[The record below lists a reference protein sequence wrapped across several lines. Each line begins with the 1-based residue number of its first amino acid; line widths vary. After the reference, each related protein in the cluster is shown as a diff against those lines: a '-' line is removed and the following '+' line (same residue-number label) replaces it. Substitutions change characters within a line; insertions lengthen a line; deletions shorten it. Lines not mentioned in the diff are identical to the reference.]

1 MGIKLGKG
9 PEQIEILQWHEKHAA
24 GSSLEFS
31 DRQQAFRLLQRYAGD
46 AAAMRLLRNMLADL
60 PGGSSLHRLR
70 DARVLE
76 RVSRELAA
84 GRLKIAAAAPL
95 EWSARGGAVAPP
107 EPDEQKKAPPPP
119 APKGGFIV
127 FKVVDNDTGKPLAGV
142 KLKIKLTNGQV
153 AEFTT
158 DWSGMVDIR
167 GIPSGSCDIQ
177 SMSCEDVLEVVEV
190 G

>member
-1 MGIKLGKG
+1 MGIKVGKD
-9 PEQIEILQWHEKHAA
+9 PEETELLRWHEKHAA
-24 GSSLEFS
+24 GSFLELR
-31 DRQQAFRLLQRYAGD
+31 DPQQAFRLLQRYAGD
-46 AAAMRLLRNMLADL
+46 PLALRSLRNLLADSH
-60 PGGSSLHRLR
+60 GGRLHRIR
-70 DARVLE
+70 DTGVLE
-76 RVSRELAA
+76 RLSRELAA
-84 GRLKIAAAAPL
+84 GRLKIASSAPV

-107 EPDEQKKAPPPP
+107 EPAGEKKAPPPP

-158 DWSGMVDIR
+158 DWSGTVDIR
-167 GIPSGSCDIQ
+167 NIPSGSCDIQ
-177 SMSCEDVLEVVEV
+177 SMSCGDVLEVVEV